1 MSQLSPA
8 TLELLRQ
15 SPLFA
20 NLGPDEEMCLRDGV
34 EVTLESGS
42 VLARV
47 GEKVSDFIVLL
58 EGEVRIAKRYG
69 EQEVLLA
76 TILPGQFFGEILI
89 LLEMPAVAQATVTKR
104 SRLVRFDRDA
114 FFRMLRTCQPAA
126 NTILRAMATRLRNSE
141 NFNAQRE
148 KLASLGTMAAGM
160 AHELNN
166 PISAA
171 RRAIGGLSEAIKHWR
186 ELSLEVSLESAADGC
201 WTSLL
206 ELERATVLRARG
218 AVPLDPIAQS
228 DREDEL
234 TKWLEA
240 HKVVEPWKLAPTFA
254 SAGLDTAWLDN
265 LLTELPEE
273 ATICV
278 LPWFEAGLAVD
289 AMLREADESTG
300 RVSGLVKAIKSYTH
314 MDRTPRQEADLHEGI
329 ETTLKML
336 GHKTKGTNVVKEFD
350 PALPKIVGY
359 PGELNQVWTNLI
371 ANAAESLGGTGTIRI
386 TTKHEDETHVLVT
399 IGDDGPGIPAEVQK
413 RLFEPFFTTKPV
425 GHGTGLGLVICNRI
439 VADRHG
445 GEIEV
450 ESKPGDTRFLV
461 RLPLVAPS
469 EKNANGSA

>member
-20 NLGPDEEMCLRDGV
+20 NLGPDEEACLRDGE
-34 EVTLESGS
+34 EVTLESES
-42 VLARV
+42 VLASE
-47 GEKVSDFIVLL
+47 GEKVNHFVVLL
-58 EGEVRIAKRYG
+58 EGEVRIAKHYG
-69 EQEVLLA
+69 EQDVLLA
-76 TILPGQFFGEILI
+76 TVLPGQFFGEIL
-89 LLEMPAVAQATVTKR
+89 LLLDMPSVAQVTATKR
-104 SRLVRFDRDA
+104 SRIVRFDRDA
-114 FFRMLRTCQPAA
+114 FFRLLRSCEPAA
-126 NTILRAMATRLRNSE
+126 NTILREMAKRLRNKE
-141 NFNAQRE
+141 NFDAQRE

-171 RRAIGGLSEAIKHWR
+171 RRAIGGLSDAIKHWR

-201 WTSLL
+201 WTSML
-206 ELERATVLRARG
+206 EMERATVLRARG
-218 AVPLDPIAQS
+218 AVPLDPIAQT

-234 TKWLEA
+234 TRWMESNGVA
-240 HKVVEPWKLAPTFA
+240 EPWKLAPTFA
-254 SAGLDTAWLDN
+254 SAGLDVAWLDS
-265 LLTELPEE
+265 LRTTLPDD

-289 AMLREADESTG
+289 AMLREADDSTD
-300 RVSGLVKAIKSYTH
+300 RVSGLVRSIKSYTH
-314 MDRTPRQEADLHEGI
+314 MDRTPRQEMDLHEGI
-329 ETTLKML
+329 ENTLKML
-336 GHKTKGTNVVKEFD
+336 GHKTKGTTIIKEFD
-350 PALPKIVGY
+350 PTLPKIVGY

-371 ANAAESLGGTGTIRI
+371 ANAGESLGGKGTIRI
-386 TTKHEDETHVLVT
+386 RTLHEDAGHVTIT
-399 IGDDGPGIPAEVQK
+399 IGDDGPGIPADLKE

-425 GHGTGLGLVICNRI
+425 GQGTGMGLVISHRI

-469 EKNANGSA
+469 EKKSNGAA

>member
-1 MSQLSPA
+1 MSELSSD
-8 TLELLRQ
+8 TLALLRQ
-15 SPLFA
+15 NPLFS
-20 NLGPDEEMCLRDGV
+20 NLGPDEAECLRGGE
-34 EVTLESGS
+34 EVTIEAGTYLM
-42 VLARV
+42 RT
-47 GEKVSDFIVLL
+47 GEKSEHFAVLL
-58 EGEVRIAKRYG
+58 EGEVRIARRYG
-69 EQEVLLA
+69 DQEVLLA
-76 TILPGQFFGEILI
+76 TILPGQFFGEILV
-89 LLEMPAVAQATVTKR
+89 LLEIPAVAQAVATKPT
-104 SRLVRFDRDA
+104 RLVRFDRPA
-114 FFRMLRTCQPAA
+114 FFRILRTCQSTAT
-126 NTILRAMATRLRNSE
+126 TILRALATRLRNSE

-171 RRAIGGLSEAIKHWR
+171 RRAIGGLREAIKHWR
-186 ELSLEVSLESAADGC
+186 ELSLEISLESAADGC
-201 WTSLL
+201 WSSLL
-206 ELERATVLRARG
+206 EMERATVMRARG

-234 TKWLEA
+234 TSWMES
-240 HKVVEPWKLAPTFA
+240 HGVEEPWKLAPTFA
-254 SAGLDTAWLDN
+254 SAGLDTAWLDS
-265 LLTELPEE
+265 LRKQLPED

-278 LPWFEAGLAVD
+278 LPWFEAGLSVD
-289 AMLREADESTG
+289 AMLREADDSTG

-314 MDRTPRQEADLHEGI
+314 MDRTPRQEMDLHEGI
-329 ETTLKML
+329 ENTLKML
-336 GHKTKGTNVVKEFD
+336 GHKTKGTTIVKEFD

-371 ANAAESLGGTGTIRI
+371 ANAGESLGGQGTIRI
-386 TTKHEDETHVLVT
+386 RTLREDDAHVTVT

-425 GHGTGLGLVICNRI
+425 GQGTGLGLVICNRI

-469 EKNANGSA
+469 EKQANGAG

>member
-1 MSQLSPA
+1 MNQLAPA

-15 SPLFA
+15 SPLFS
-20 NLGPDEEMCLRDGV
+20 NLGPDEELCLRDGEEVALKAGSILVRVDDKV
-34 EVTLESGS
+34 EHFM
-42 VLARV
+42 VL
-47 GEKVSDFIVLL
+47 I
-58 EGEVRIAKRYG
+58 EGEIRILRRYG
-69 EQEVLLA
+69 DQEVLFA
-76 TILPGQFFGEILI
+76 TITPGQFFGEILL
-89 LLEMPAVAQATVTKR
+89 LLEIPSVVQTVATR
-104 SRLVRFDRDA
+104 DSRIVRFDRAA

-126 NTILRAMATRLRNSE
+126 NTILRALASRLRNSE

-171 RRAIGGLSEAIKHWR
+171 RRAIGGLSDAIKHWR
-186 ELSLEVSLESAADGC
+186 ELSLEISLESAADGC
-201 WTSLL
+201 WSRLL
-206 ELERATVLRARG
+206 EMERATVQSARG
-218 AVPLDPIAQS
+218 ATPLDPIAQS

-234 TKWLEA
+234 TQWMDA
-240 HKVVEPWKLAPTFA
+240 HGVEETWKLAPTFA
-254 SAGLDTAWLDN
+254 SAGLDTAWLES
-265 LLTELPEE
+265 LRAKLPED

-289 AMLREADESTG
+289 AMLREADDSTL

-336 GHKTKGTNVVKEFD
+336 GHKTKGSTIVKEFD

-371 ANAAESLGGTGTIRI
+371 ANAAESLGGKGTIRI
-386 TTKHEDETHVLVT
+386 RTHHEDNAHVIIVV
-399 IGDDGPGIPAEVQK
+399 GDDGPGIPADVQK

-425 GHGTGLGLVICNRI
+425 GQGTGLGLVICNRI

-461 RLPLVAPS
+461 RLPLVAPM
-469 EKNANGSA
+469 EKMANGAA

>member
-1 MSQLSPA
+1 MSELSPA
-8 TLELLRQ
+8 TLAQLRQ
-15 SPLFA
+15 TPLFA
-20 NLGPDEEMCLRDGV
+20 NLGPDEESCLRDG
-34 EVTLESGS
+34 EELALASGH
-42 VLARV
+42 VLVHV
-47 GEKVSDFIVLL
+47 GEKVEHFMMLL
-58 EGEVRIAKRYG
+58 EGEIRIARRYG
-69 EQEVLLA
+69 DQEVLLA
-76 TILPGQFFGEILI
+76 TILPGQFFGEIFV
-89 LLEMPAVAQATVTKR
+89 LLEMPAVAQATVTKP
-104 SRLVRFDRDA
+104 SRLVRFNRAA
-114 FFRMLRTCQPAA
+114 FFRMLRTCESTAT
-126 NTILRAMATRLRNSE
+126 TILRALATRLRNSE

-186 ELSLEVSLESAADGC
+186 ELSLEVSRESAADGC

-234 TKWLEA
+234 TRWMESHGVA
-240 HKVVEPWKLAPTFA
+240 EPWKLAPTFA
-254 SAGLDTAWLDN
+254 SAGLDVSWLDS
-265 LLTELPEE
+265 LRAELPED

-289 AMLREADESTG
+289 AMLREADDSTG

-314 MDRTPRQEADLHEGI
+314 MDRTPRQEMDLHEGI
-329 ETTLKML
+329 ENTLKML
-336 GHKTKGTNVVKEFD
+336 GHKTKGTTVIKEFD
-350 PALPKIVGY
+350 PKLPKIVGY

-371 ANAAESLGGTGTIRI
+371 ANAGESLGGKGTIRI
-386 TTKHEDETHVLVT
+386 RTLREDDAHVTVT

-425 GHGTGLGLVICNRI
+425 GQGTGLGLVICHRI

-461 RLPLVAPS
+461 RLPLVAPADA
-469 EKNANGSA
+469 KPNGAA